1 MQTLIT
7 HSEITMSI
15 LVTGGSGFV
24 GSWVVKRLTEE
35 GENVIVY
42 DVFERRDDFLSH
54 VADRITFVEG
64 NVLGLAHLND
74 IVRNAAELTGIV
86 HTAALLGG
94 DVRDNPHFATQV
106 NVGGTH
112 NILEIAR
119 QVGGLKVVYISSG
132 AVYGKQEGPLTE
144 DTPMIPSDPY
154 GATKAMSEHLCH
166 QYYATYGVDVLCAR
180 IFFVYGPPNAP
191 GPDSG
196 FNTRLFAGLRGQDV
210 HLPKGRDQKADWTY
224 VEDAARGVTLMLKAT
239 NVTQRSF
246 NIATGT
252 YNPIAEIVEVIQR
265 HAPGNPVYDI
275 GPGVNLER
283 GAPLDITLAKDQL
296 GYEPQ
301 YDLEAGIRAY
311 RAWFDTQ
318 KEL

>member
-1 MQTLIT
+1 
-7 HSEITMSI
+7 MSI
-15 LVTGGSGFV
+15 LVTGGSGLV
-24 GSWVVKRLTEE
+24 GSWVTKLLAES
-35 GENVIVY
+35 GEDVIIY
-42 DVFERRDDFLSH
+42 DMFERRDDFLSH
-54 VADRITFVEG
+54 VSDKITFVEG
-64 NVLGLAHLND
+64 NILAFAQLNEV
-74 IVRNAAELTGIV
+74 VRNTPDLTGIV
-86 HTAALLGG
+86 HTVALLGG
-94 DVRDNPHFATQV
+94 DVRDSPHFATQI

-112 NILEIAR
+112 NVLEIAR
-119 QVGGLKVVYISSG
+119 QVGGLKVIYVSSG

-180 IFFVYGPPNAP
+180 LFFLYGPPNAP

-196 FNTRLFAGLRGQDV
+196 FNTNLFAALAGQDV
-210 HLPKGRDQKADWTY
+210 NLPKGRDQKGDWTY
-224 VEDAARGVTLMLKAT
+224 IEDAARGVVLMLNAQ

-252 YNPIAEIVEVIQR
+252 FNPIDEIIEVVKKY
-265 HAPGNPVYDI
+265 APGDNKIEV

-283 GAPLDITLAKDQL
+283 GAPLDITLAKEQL

-301 YDLEAGIRAY
+301 YTLEEGIKAY
-311 RAWFDTQ
+311 RNWFDQ
-318 KEL
+318 QASK

>member
-1 MQTLIT
+1 
-7 HSEITMSI
+7 MSI

-24 GSWVVKRLTEE
+24 GSWVAKLLAEE
-35 GENVIVY
+35 GEDIIAF
-42 DVFERRDDFLSH
+42 DMFERRDDFLSH
-54 VADRITFVEG
+54 VSDRITFVEG
-64 NVLGLAHLND
+64 NILGLAHINE
-74 IVRNAAELTGIV
+74 IVRNNPDLTGIV

-112 NILEIAR
+112 NILEVAR
-119 QVGGLKVVYISSG
+119 QVGGLKVVYVSSG

-180 IFFVYGPPNAP
+180 IFFLYGPPNAP
-191 GPDSG
+191 GPDAG
-196 FNTRLFAGLRGQDV
+196 FNTRIFAGLSGQDV
-210 HLPKGRDQKADWTY
+210 NLPKGREQKADWTY
-224 VEDAARGVTLMLKAT
+224 IEDAVRGVLLMLRAT
-239 NVTQRSF
+239 NVASRSF

-252 YNPIAEIVEVIQR
+252 YNPIDEIIEVVRR
-265 HAPGNPVYDI
+265 HSPGNPRYEV

-283 GAPLDITLAKDQL
+283 GAPLDITLARDQL
-296 GYEPQ
+296 GYEPK
-301 YDLEAGIRAY
+301 YDLDSGVRAY
-311 RAWFDTQ
+311 RAWFDQ
-318 KEL
+318 QRA